1 MGFLPQLRLLPPVNG
16 VAQYGVPDVGHV
28 YPDLMCAA
36 GFQVAA
42 DVGIAPVPGDGL
54 PVGHGLL
61 PRSVTV
67 MRFRSE
73 GYRPMGALYG
83 APVLLQVAANHG
95 LVGPGQGVIF

>member
-16 VAQYGVPDVGHV
+16 VAQYGMPNVGHV

-54 PVGHGLL
+54 LVGHGLFTPVSDGHAL
-61 PRSVTV
+61 PVGGMSPNGGV
-67 MRFRSE
+67 
-73 GYRPMGALYG
+73 YG